1 MHPLTLLLP
10 ASPLPCVPL
19 LGAQPGIPRRD
30 GQCVEACRRVGEE
43 LARCLQGACVE
54 RTRGGGASA
63 WDRVFSPPDFCTQ
76 ALTLLE
82 YLLRNGSERSVEDA
96 RDHVYQLRT
105 MCDFQY
111 VEAGG
116 VDQGI
121 NGAHAASRAMA
132 APATA
137 SEPATAE
144 ARTCEADASAAR
156 RAVREKSRQISD
168 LLNDR
173 DRLKEE
179 REKARQNRGKYGG
192 VSAGKMQ
199 GFGSEG
205 GFGNSGKKY
214 GGFSSEDARRG
225 HGGGGGGG
233 SGAVGGRGDSWYA
246 GSGERGQHG
255 SHASRPSAPA
265 AADRLRGGRIAG
277 PQAR

>member
-1 MHPLTLLLP
+1 MRQRASTLRTLETSIARPTFVAHTPPPTTDSARPFRSRMHPLTLLLP

-96 RDHVYQLRT
+96 RDHMYQLRT

-137 SEPATAE
+137 S
-144 ARTCEADASAAR
+144 ARS
-156 RAVREKSRQISD
+156 SRSC
-168 LLNDR
+168 
-173 DRLKEE
+173 
-179 REKARQNRGKYGG
+179 
-192 VSAGKMQ
+192 
-199 GFGSEG
+199 
-205 GFGNSGKKY
+205 
-214 GGFSSEDARRG
+214 
-225 HGGGGGGG
+225 
-233 SGAVGGRGDSWYA
+233 
-246 GSGERGQHG
+246 
-255 SHASRPSAPA
+255 
-265 AADRLRGGRIAG
+265 
-277 PQAR
+277 

>member
-1 MHPLTLLLP
+1 M
-10 ASPLPCVPL
+10 
-19 LGAQPGIPRRD
+19 
-30 GQCVEACRRVGEE
+30 EACRRVGEE

-96 RDHVYQLRT
+96 RDHMYQLRT

-121 NGAHAASRAMA
+121 NGAHAASRAIA

-214 GGFSSEDARRG
+214 GG
-225 HGGGGGGG
+225 
-233 SGAVGGRGDSWYA
+233 
-246 GSGERGQHG
+246 
-255 SHASRPSAPA
+255 SRPRTRAGATVGEAAAAPA
-265 AADRLRGGRIAG
+265 PSAGAATAGTRAVASVDSTGRTRAGRPRQQLQTTARSRCRCRRAAVARSPGSRGSK
-277 PQAR
+277 